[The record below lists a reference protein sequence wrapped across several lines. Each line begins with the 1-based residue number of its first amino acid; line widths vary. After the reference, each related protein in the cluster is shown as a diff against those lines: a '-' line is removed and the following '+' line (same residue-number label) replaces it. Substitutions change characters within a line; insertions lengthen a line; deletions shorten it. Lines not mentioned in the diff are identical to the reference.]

1 MAVCY
6 EAKER
11 KIDARPRAPKNRSRI
26 RWNTLRIFQG
36 REQGRYLAIVRLSR
50 KVSVGQAP
58 TAASLPIP
66 CRKKMCMWNFYMVTN
81 DWLNTL
87 QKFCTTGAIP
97 FLEFSF
103 KAL

>member
-1 MAVCY
+1 MADCY

-11 KIDARPRAPKNRSRI
+11 RIDARPRTPKNPHRI
-26 RWNTLRIFQG
+26 RWSTVRIFQR
-36 REQGRYLAIVRLSR
+36 REQRRFLAIVRLSR

-58 TAASLPIP
+58 MAASLPIP

-87 QKFCTTGAIP
+87 KKFCATGAIP
-97 FLEFSF
+97 IFEFSS